1 MNDKGRWFKKI
12 TRTVWVLLLKL
23 LRIIMLIGIS
33 VSTSAVMAEVIMRY
47 VFKSSIIG
55 IEELAAYFAFWV
67 YFIGAS
73 YGSYERSHIKAEL
86 THLIFKNP
94 RHYAKSRAVTSIISF
109 TLALYA
115 IPWAYKYVEW
125 GILRH
130 EQSRSTLF
138 GNTYP
143 VVLFQASI
151 LFGLVLMCF
160 YFLVEAVQWLQPLI
174 KGTPIPKEMMTA
186 RKEIDS
192 WI

>member
-1 MNDKGRWFKKI
+1 MNNKGRGFKKI
-12 TRTVWVLLLKL
+12 TCTVWILLIKL
-23 LRIIMLIGIS
+23 QRTIMMVAIL
-33 VSTSAVMAEVIMRY
+33 VSASAIMAEVIMRY
-47 VFKSSIIG
+47 IFKTSIIG
-55 IEELAAYFAFWV
+55 IEELAAYFAFWL

-109 TLALYA
+109 ALSLYA
-115 IPWAYKYVEW
+115 IPWAYEYVEW

-130 EQSRSTLF
+130 EQSRATMF

-151 LFGLVLMCF
+151 LFGLLLMCF
-160 YFLVEAVQWLQPLI
+160 YFLVEAIQWLQPLI
-174 KGTPIPKEMMTA
+174 KGTPIPKEMIKA
-186 RKEIDS
+186 KKEIDS

>member
-1 MNDKGRWFKKI
+1 MSDKGRGFKMI
-12 TRTVWVLLLKL
+12 TRIVWFLLIKL
-23 LRIIMLIGIS
+23 QRTIMMVTILVGA
-33 VSTSAVMAEVIMRY
+33 SAIMAEVIMRY
-47 VFKSSIIG
+47 IFNTSIIG
-55 IEELAAYFAFWV
+55 IEEFAAYCAFWL

-73 YGSYERSHIKAEL
+73 YGSYERSHIKAEV

-94 RHYAKSRAVTSIISF
+94 RQYAKSRFVVSIISF
-109 TLALYA
+109 ALALCI
-115 IPWAYKYVEW
+115 IPWAYNYVEW
-125 GILRH
+125 GILKH

-138 GNTYP
+138 GSTYP
-143 VVLFQASI
+143 TVLFQASI

>member
-1 MNDKGRWFKKI
+1 MKDESHGLKMI
-12 TRTVWVLLLKL
+12 TRTVWILLLKL
-23 LRIIMLIGIS
+23 QRIIMLSSI
-33 VSTSAVMAEVIMRY
+33 VFSASAIMVEVIMRY

-55 IEELAAYFAFWV
+55 IEELAAYVAFWL

-86 THLIFKNP
+86 THLIFKSP

-109 TLALYA
+109 VLALYA
-115 IPWAYKYVEW
+115 IPWAYDYVEW
-125 GILRH
+125 GVLRN
-130 EQSRSTLF
+130 EQSSSTLF

-151 LFGLVLMCF
+151 LFGMTLMCF

-174 KGTPIPKEMMTA
+174 KGAPIPKEMMKA